1 MEEAKKEGAK
11 AQPIN
16 MSIEIPAASLKK
28 VIEQGKLVQFVDT
41 LSARAA
47 AHIRAQVV
55 AAATKGGA
63 AINFRV
69 GFDDEDRYGTGPHPW
84 PHPWGVFENAM
95 RELAV
100 KDIIAVQK

>member
-1 MEEAKKEGAK
+1 MGQTTKES

-28 VIEQGKLVQFVDT
+28 VIEQGKLIEFVDT

-55 AAATKGGA
+55 TAATKGGA
-63 AINFRV
+63 VNLHVA
-69 GFDDEDRYGTGPHPW
+69 FDDEDRYGTGPHPW
-84 PHPWGVFENAM
+84 PHPWGVFETAM
-95 RELAV
+95 RELAARE
-100 KDIIAVQK
+100 IIAKQR